1 MSNKTSPPLNQE
13 PAPTPQQGG
22 YVNGPNYE
30 KVGKIIMECK
40 SESFW
45 YRALPLS
52 IASMLATQ
60 GLVYKGILSPSKRFG
75 SIPKVA
81 LAGVLGF
88 VVGKISYVGA
98 CRQKFQN
105 AGFPPFGTAFPY
117 GFRNFPFGRPH
128 HGCDH
133 HDGKNRPHGIPDH
146 WKKSQ

>member
-1 MSNKTSPPLNQE
+1 
-13 PAPTPQQGG
+13 
-22 YVNGPNYE
+22 
-30 KVGKIIMECK
+30 MECK

-52 IASMLATQ
+52 LASMLASQ

-75 SIPKVA
+75 STPKVA

-105 AGFPPFGTAFPY
+105 AGFPAFGTTFPY
-117 GFRNFPFGRPH
+117 GFGNFPLGKPH
-128 HGCDH
+128 HDNDH
-133 HDGKNRPHGIPDH
+133 HEGKNGPHGFPDH
-146 WKKSQ
+146 CRKSQRTTPDSADLSYPRERDLRE